1 MELWRRVFL
10 LSSFF
15 AAILF
20 ALYADLSPVVI
31 VQHID
36 FRDKQKGEGSY
47 MGVRLMTER
56 TERLAGLTL
65 HDYIAETTKGRLF
78 NVEGRGWEPAVE
90 NAVAARGSRALA
102 KEWQIRLP
110 SDQHPMGVLFFRPEE
125 APVNQLATLFQKS
138 NDPVFLVQGA
148 GEKAVYLKAE
158 RRIYSNDD
166 FRLGGGFTNY
176 PTPPTDFLFPGR
188 KWSPWV
194 VAAGLVLYIALPWP
208 RRPREALAYKRWRV
222 VLCDVAAL
230 ILTVPFFSFPFFITG
245 GTVQAFTEGWPLFF
259 FFWPIAFIGLV
270 LVWLAEWYSSFA
282 LLPLEDRLRIWGPRG
297 ERDFPFAE
305 MDFFQPVLIK
315 PPKWLIV
322 LSWVAALSGKGSS
335 RIGATGRAMMISS
348 AEWGSLAIRLKNGK
362 DLFISIT
369 DQLGTDTL
377 GADKIVGALKNA
389 GVREEDDVREVRSL
403 GLEMVRLPAP

>member
-1 MELWRRVFL
+1 MELWRRVL
-10 LSSFF
+10 LLGSIL
-15 AAILF
+15 AAILT

-31 VQHID
+31 VRHVDLQD
-36 FRDKQKGEGSY
+36 QQKKEGSY

-56 TERLAGLTL
+56 TTRLIGLPPQ
-65 HDYIAETTKGRLF
+65 DYVAEITKGRLF
-78 NVEGRGWEPAVE
+78 SVEGREWASVLD
-90 NAVAARGSRALA
+90 NAVDAEREKPLSQQ
-102 KEWQIRLP
+102 WQRRLP
-110 SDQHPMGVLFFRPEE
+110 SDQYPMEVFFFRPGES
-125 APVNQLATLFQKS
+125 PVNQLASLFRKS
-138 NDPVFLVQGA
+138 GEEVFLRLGA
-148 GEKAVYLKAE
+148 GEKASYLKAE
-158 RRIYSNDD
+158 YRAYANGD
-166 FRLGGGFTNY
+166 FHLGGGFTNY

-188 KWSPWV
+188 RWSPWIAV
-194 VAAGLVLYIALPWP
+194 AGLVLYIVLPWP

-230 ILTVPFFSFPFFITG
+230 ILTVPFFAFPFLITG

-282 LLPLEDRLRIWGPRG
+282 LLPLPDRLRIWGPRG

-322 LSWVAALSGKGSS
+322 LSWVAALSGKGSA
-335 RIGATGRAMMISS
+335 RIGATGRAMMLNS
-348 AEWGSLAIRLKNGK
+348 AQWGSLAIRLKSGK

-377 GADKIVGALKNA
+377 GADKIVGALKKA
-389 GVREEDDVREVRSL
+389 GVKEVDDVREVRSL
-403 GLEMVRLPAP
+403 GLEMVRLPD